1 MTSPFDDCPIGHR
14 RLRRLLGGVFVAIV
28 VGTGTTAM
36 LVQSTTGSASAAN
49 VSFDQCNGVGGGGG
63 QTVTC
68 NVVIVNT
75 LTASADTTGSVV
87 VINGGAPVS
96 SPNLVTTVDQCN
108 GSAGGNG
115 STITCSVQVTNDI
128 AVDSPAAATAATIN
142 QCNANQADD
151 GLGNAPNTCSPFPAD
166 TSGATITQ
174 CNGSGNGGGLVFP
187 SHCDASGMV
196 SSSLPV
202 TINQCNGSANG
213 GGDMVNCSASMT
225 TNVVNTSVP
234 VSTTP
239 TTPPTGTPG
248 TPSGSP
254 TGVPTDIA
262 GSGSPTATPGTAG
275 GGVPGIAAPPTAIA
289 APPALTG

>member
-1 MTSPFDDCPIGHR
+1 MASPTEDRGIGRRRIR
-14 RLRRLLGGVFVAIV
+14 RLMGGIFVAV
-28 VGTGTTAM
+28 VVSAGMTAT
-36 LVQSTTGSASAAN
+36 LVQSNTGSASAAN
-49 VSFDQCNGVGGGGG
+49 VSFSQCNGVGGGGG

-75 LTASADTTGSVV
+75 LTASAATTGSVV

-96 SPNLVTTVDQCN
+96 SPDLVTTVDQCN

-115 STITCSVQVTNDI
+115 STITCAVQVTNNI
-128 AVDSPAAATAATIN
+128 AVDSPAAATAVSIN
-142 QCNANQADD
+142 QCNANQAND
-151 GLGNAPNTCSPFPAD
+151 GLSNAPNTCLPFPAN

-225 TNVVNTSVP
+225 TNVVDTSVP
-234 VSTTP
+234 VATTP
-239 TTPPTGTPG
+239 TTPGGGLPGTPG
-248 TPSGSP
+248 SGTPGSGTGLDV
-254 TGVPTDIA
+254 TGVP
-262 GSGSPTATPGTAG
+262 STPG
-275 GGVPGIAAPPTAIA
+275 GGVPGLESPPTAVI